1 MGFAAIALVALSA
14 FLMVGPLFLD
24 AFECR
29 SPIGPRSLALWP
41 QPMWVR
47 PVACTFG
54 SPITFFD
61 VGFVGLVVAAAWA
74 VHAKRRGL
82 AALALA
88 LAIAGAAWLFFALAG
103 PDLVRRIVGHLA
115 RMS

>member
-1 MGFAAIALVALSA
+1 MGLAAIALVALSA

-24 AFECR
+24 TFQCR
-29 SPIGPRSLALWP
+29 SFIGMPTLGLGP

-47 PVACTFG
+47 PVACSFG
-54 SPITFFD
+54 SPITFLD

-74 VHAKRRGL
+74 VHARRRGL

-88 LAIAGAAWLFFALAG
+88 LTIAGAAWLFFALAG
-103 PDLVRRIVGHLA
+103 PDLARRIVNHLA
-115 RMS
+115 RMF